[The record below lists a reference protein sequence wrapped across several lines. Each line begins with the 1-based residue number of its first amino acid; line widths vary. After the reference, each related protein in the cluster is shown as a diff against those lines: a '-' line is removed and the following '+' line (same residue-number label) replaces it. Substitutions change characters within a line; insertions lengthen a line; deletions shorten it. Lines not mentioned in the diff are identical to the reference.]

1 MMAIGALLSTF
12 AGAWLVYL
20 ASPRRLLLQTRRRA
34 QLMRCAGGVL
44 IAIGTAIWL
53 AVAGTGA
60 GLAAALTVLML
71 AWVALPYFAWWR
83 QRALPLRTTRR

>member
-1 MMAIGALLSTF
+1 MVICALLSTL

-20 ASPRRLLLQTRRRA
+20 ASPRRLLLQTRRRVP
-34 QLMRCAGGVL
+34 LMRFAAGVL

-53 AVAGTGA
+53 TVAGTGA
-60 GLAAALTVLML
+60 GIAAVLSVLML

-83 QRALPLRTTRR
+83 QRAQPLRTTRR